1 MSDAL
6 TVTDSTVNGNIMGAT
21 SAALTNASTGGIQVS
36 GALTADHSTTGA
48 ITGTVTNA
56 TITNGSSIGSGFTMS
71 DALTVT
77 DSTVNGN
84 IMGATS
90 ADLTNAS
97 TGNIQVNG
105 ALTADNSTTGAI
117 TGTVA
122 DATITN
128 GSSIGSGFTMSGEL
142 TMSDSTV
149 AGAVSGATDAELTQN
164 SRIEGNLDMS
174 GELTVTDS
182 TVTGAITGATSADL
196 TNASTG
202 NVTLTNGAL
211 TADHSTLGA
220 ISGASSVDLTNGS
233 TVTGDVA
240 MNGKLTMSG
249 STVAGSVSGATDAV
263 LTQSS
268 RIEGNLGMN
277 GELTITGGS
286 TITGTVTGASKLTVE
301 DAASV
306 GGVNGNFDEVVI
318 DGSASGA
325 VTATDGSV
333 TVKNGASVNGS
344 ITTTAVT
351 AGKNHDISVLTGSTV
366 TGDVT
371 AAGDALVSGSNTTVS
386 GTVSGANVI
395 LADHA
400 QAGSVSTDG
409 TAIIT
414 DATVTESLT
423 ADTLA
428 ADGAILK
435 DATVTN
441 ANLSDNTQVRGT
453 LTMDGGALTANH
465 ATVNAITGTV
475 STADLST
482 SELSGNLAATGDVT
496 MTHATLNGTLSST
509 GDKVT
514 LTQGASVTEVNA
526 AGTVKVTDSTVD
538 TLTADTLVAQ
548 NAQLGTVKA
557 DHSTITGG
565 SISGDLTGRPAHTRD
580 ASLTGEA
587 TVDGT
592 PIAGNVELNKLTISD
607 VSVGGHIHTNEL
619 TAKSGANTAKEV
631 TTGSLTV
638 NDGASL
644 TATTGNITTNGKL
657 AVAGTLESQN
667 GSVSLSSTDEAS
679 AVSGTVKAAQDITT
693 NGTLALNGAELTA
706 GQKVTLGGTVSA
718 TETTLAANG
727 IAVNGTLKAGAGTT
741 LNGTVSGA
749 GRIEKSGGDALVL
762 ADGSSVGSL
771 AVSDGSTL
779 DIAGDAKGS
788 LRVNT
793 ASFSNDATLRVSSD
807 LTAGGTDVLQAGTV
821 NGGGA
826 TVKLD
831 SVGNIRE
838 AAVADQTRLTV
849 INGAVLT
856 SFNADVEHS
865 LDTLNAHMDGGDVV
879 LSKNY
884 KGASKNHN
892 QSQTADALSSINT
905 ASVAGTQLGAVLDA
919 LAHTRSE
926 ADALKALDTL
936 SGRGLAG
943 AQKIVADETHEH
955 VQTMRSTLA
964 AANAGLKHRFT
975 PDGSIIPGLSSNAV
989 TASMTAGHS
998 DVSDNGN
1005 SGKYTRN
1012 STGAM
1017 VALAHAINSHW
1028 SFGADVAYSR
1038 GDADCAETSFTS
1050 DTIFADVAMM
1060 YRNLRFAQ
1068 MASLGVAFVN
1078 MDTERTLGVRAAGHD
1093 YAGKAEGST
1102 TGTAVTFS
1110 YEATYDLIA
1119 SEETT
1124 TGTRS
1129 GRSKHLLSSVVQA
1142 DAVYASIDDL
1152 TENGAGN
1159 AGLKAE
1165 FDDVAALTAGVGAR
1179 YTYNFGEETNPGYLN
1194 FEVMGV
1200 VNAGDSTP
1208 KVNNSFIGG
1217 SPMFAVEGPESG
1229 NAGLRL
1235 NASALAP
1242 ISDEW
1247 AVFGTVTSEFR
1258 ADQTFVGG
1266 SVGLKCEF

>member
-1 MSDAL
+1 GGLM
-6 TVTDSTVNGNIMGAT
+6 NGA
-21 SAALTNASTGGIQVS
+21 QVS
-36 GALTADHSTTGA
+36 
-48 ITGTVTNA
+48 V
-56 TITNGSSIGSGFTMS
+56 
-71 DALTVT
+71 
-77 DSTVNGN
+77 
-84 IMGATS
+84 
-90 ADLTNAS
+90 
-97 TGNIQVNG
+97 
-105 ALTADNSTTGAI
+105 
-117 TGTVA
+117 
-122 DATITN
+122 
-128 GSSIGSGFTMSGEL
+128 
-142 TMSDSTV
+142 
-149 AGAVSGATDAELTQN
+149 
-164 SRIEGNLDMS
+164 
-174 GELTVTDS
+174 
-182 TVTGAITGATSADL
+182 
-196 TNASTG
+196 
-202 NVTLTNGAL
+202 
-211 TADHSTLGA
+211 
-220 ISGASSVDLTNGS
+220 
-233 TVTGDVA
+233 
-240 MNGKLTMSG
+240 
-249 STVAGSVSGATDAV
+249 
-263 LTQSS
+263 
-268 RIEGNLGMN
+268 
-277 GELTITGGS
+277 
-286 TITGTVTGASKLTVE
+286 
-301 DAASV
+301 
-306 GGVNGNFDEVVI
+306 
-318 DGSASGA
+318 
-325 VTATDGSV
+325 
-333 TVKNGASVNGS
+333 
-344 ITTTAVT
+344 
-351 AGKNHDISVLTGSTV
+351 
-366 TGDVT
+366 
-371 AAGDALVSGSNTTVS
+371 
-386 GTVSGANVI
+386 
-395 LADHA
+395 
-400 QAGSVSTDG
+400 
-409 TAIIT
+409 
-414 DATVTESLT
+414 
-423 ADTLA
+423 
-428 ADGAILK
+428 
-435 DATVTN
+435 
-441 ANLSDNTQVRGT
+441 
-453 LTMDGGALTANH
+453 
-465 ATVNAITGTV
+465 
-475 STADLST
+475 
-482 SELSGNLAATGDVT
+482 
-496 MTHATLNGTLSST
+496 
-509 GDKVT
+509 
-514 LTQGASVTEVNA
+514 
-526 AGTVKVTDSTVD
+526 
-538 TLTADTLVAQ
+538 
-548 NAQLGTVKA
+548 
-557 DHSTITGG
+557 
-565 SISGDLTGRPAHTRD
+565 
-580 ASLTGEA
+580 
-587 TVDGT
+587 
-592 PIAGNVELNKLTISD
+592 
-607 VSVGGHIHTNEL
+607 
-619 TAKSGANTAKEV
+619 
-631 TTGSLTV
+631 
-638 NDGASL
+638 
-644 TATTGNITTNGKL
+644 
-657 AVAGTLESQN
+657 AVAGTLESRN
-667 GSVSLSSTDEAS
+667 GSVSLRSTDASS

-693 NGTLALNGAELTA
+693 DGTLALNGAELTA

-718 TETTLAANG
+718 TRTTLTAANG

-749 GRIEKSGGDALVL
+749 GSIEKSGSDALVL

-771 AVSDGSTL
+771 AMSDGSTL
-779 DIAGDAKGS
+779 DIAGDAKGT
-788 LRVNT
+788 LRVNS
-793 ASFSNDATLRVSSD
+793 ASFGNDTALRVSSD
-807 LTAGGTDVLQAGTV
+807 LTAGGTDVLRAGTV

-826 TVKLD
+826 TVQLA

-849 INGAVLT
+849 IDGAVLT
-856 SFNADVEHS
+856 GFNADVEHS

-892 QSQTADALSSINT
+892 QSQTADALSSINKT
-905 ASVAGTQLGAVLDA
+905 SVAGTQLGAVLDA

-964 AANAGLKHRFT
+964 AANAGLKHRFA
-975 PDGSIIPGLSSNAV
+975 PDGSIIPCLSSNAV

-1050 DTIFADVAMM
+1050 DTIFADVAIM

-1124 TGTRS
+1124 TGTRT
-1129 GRSKHLLSSVVQA
+1129 GRAKHLLSSVVQA

-1152 TENGAGN
+1152 TENGTGN